1 MVIRKTAKLSW
12 RSVRAEISLSPYS
25 FKRAQKK
32 IRLRSTKP
40 DMFCISFYL
49 ASGGAGVG
57 SVTGTGLFDSAGA
70 EVLAS
75 PVLP

>member
-32 IRLRSTKP
+32 SDFGPRSLTCFVFPSTWLPEALALALRQGQ
-40 DMFCISFYL
+40 DYL
-49 ASGGAGVG
+49 IQRVRKS
-57 SVTGTGLFDSAGA
+57 
-70 EVLAS
+70 
-75 PVLP
+75 